1 MTAMLERAPERPA
14 LDLLD
19 PDIFAAGH
27 PHAPYDRIRAE
38 TPVYRH
44 PGSAVQP
51 GFWALLRHRD
61 IETVSRDPARFTSTR
76 GFRLTSDMR
85 AGMWPS
91 VTSVLART
99 LIATD
104 PPEQMHQR
112 GPAQPF
118 FMPAGLRRVE
128 ERLHAYIADLFEG
141 VERELEDTGGAPIEF
156 VERIAAVIPI
166 KMISLLLG
174 MPESDEHRIFD
185 WTNRVLGS
193 DDPEYARDI
202 GDASSAYEEMF
213 EYSLWLMEER
223 RREPRDDVMTA
234 LAHATV
240 DGAPMDEDIRKGFA
254 ATLIAAG
261 NDTTRNSLSGAM
273 LTLAAHPH
281 ERAQLAANPAMM
293 GKAVDELLRYI
304 SPVVQF
310 MRTATQDTEVGGQPI
325 AAGERIVMLYGAGNR
340 DPEMFDDP
348 HRLILDRA
356 NANRHLTFGIGAHRC
371 LGSRL
376 AGTQLSLMLG
386 EILRRYPEYRVLGEP
401 SLMRSN
407 FLWGVKALNVALR

>member
-1 MTAMLERAPERPA
+1 MTTTLERDREKPV

-19 PDIFAAGH
+19 PDVFAAGH
-27 PHAPYDRIRAE
+27 PHELYDRLRVE
-38 TPVYRH
+38 SPVYRH

-76 GFRLTSDMR
+76 GFRLTTDVR

-128 ERLHAYIADLFEG
+128 EQLHLYVAELFEG
-141 VERELEDTGGAPIEF
+141 LEREQAENGGAPIEF

-174 MPESDEHRIFD
+174 MPASDEHRIFD

-193 DDPEYARDI
+193 DDPDYARDI
-202 GDASSAYEEMF
+202 DDASSAYEEMF

-240 DGAPMDEDIRKGFA
+240 DGEPMDPEIRKGFA

-273 LTLAAHPH
+273 LTLAAYPE
-281 ERAQLAANPAMM
+281 ERARLAANPATM
-293 GKAVDELLRYI
+293 GKAVDELVRHV

-310 MRTATQDTEVGGQPI
+310 MRTATQDTEVGGQAI
-325 AAGERIVMLYGAGNR
+325 AAGERIVMLYGAANR
-340 DPEMFDDP
+340 DPEMFADP
-348 HRLILDRA
+348 HRLILDRP

-386 EILRRYPEYRVLGEP
+386 EILRRYPDYRILGEP
-401 SLMRSN
+401 ALMRSN
-407 FLWGVKALNVALR
+407 FLWGVKALDVALR